1 MRSLHR
7 HTERHRTARI
17 GWLRA
22 AVLGANDGIVSTAS
36 LVVGVAAAGT
46 SSAGVMLAGV
56 AGLVAGA
63 MSMAAGEYVSVHS
76 QSDTEQADL
85 ARERD
90 ELATDPA
97 AERRELSA
105 IYAARGLEPALAD
118 EVAARLMAHDAL
130 GAHARDELGISE
142 ALSARPVQAALSSA
156 ASFAI
161 GAALPLSVAWL
172 APAPGLIAWVT
183 ATALAFLAVL
193 GAMAARVGG
202 AGMLTGAWRVTFW
215 GALAMAVTAAVGAL
229 FGATP
234 A

>member
-7 HTERHRTARI
+7 HSESHRTARI